1 VPRDRISVLYFVS
14 FMTGAMLHGV
24 GSACVWSYKSQKK
37 KNSLSPYECHKFEVI
52 LSSTIISQHS
62 SYDCNGKAE
71 KMCLPLSTSQ
81 NDPIGE
87 RGCNKESY
95 GSPIVSSF

>member
-1 VPRDRISVLYFVS
+1 MHVY
-14 FMTGAMLHGV
+14 GAINLRRRKTR
-24 GSACVWSYKSQKK
+24 SALMNVTNLK
-37 KNSLSPYECHKFEVI
+37 LI

-81 NDPIGE
+81 NVPIGE